1 MFNMAL
7 DAAVVEAVVR
17 GDAPPTVR
25 LYEWDAAAITIGW
38 NQREEETV
46 DLDRCSADGL
56 DVVRRPTG
64 GRAVYH
70 LHELSYSVAAAVTD
84 PVFGG
89 SLMETYGAI
98 GHVLCEALRGYG
110 VNAVL
115 SPGGS
120 DPGRLRG
127 KGRTRPCFLSA
138 SRFEVTVDGK
148 KLVGSAQ
155 RRFRGF
161 FLQQGSILLAPGY
174 EKIADYLKVEHG
186 TDDYRRLL
194 SERTVNLSALLDGGF
209 SVGGLKASLKSAFRK
224 RLNTEFEETGPTD
237 GELEAAE
244 EKMERRLAK
253 EYGGARHEG

>member
-1 MFNMAL
+1 MAL
-7 DAAVVEAVVR
+7 DAAVIEAVVR
-17 GDAPPTVR
+17 GGAPPTVR

-46 DLDRCSADGL
+46 DLGRCMADGI

-70 LHELSYSVAAAVTD
+70 LCEVAYSVAAATTD

-89 SLMETYGAI
+89 NLMDTYKAI
-98 GHVLCEALRGYG
+98 GAVLCEALRWFG

-115 SPGGS
+115 SPGERDS
-120 DPGRLRG
+120 GRLLG

-138 SRFEVTVDGK
+138 SRFEVAVEGK

-155 RRFRGF
+155 RRFKGF
-161 FLQQGSILLAPGY
+161 FLQQGSILVGPGY
-174 EKIADYLKVEHG
+174 ERIADYLKG
-186 TDDYRRLL
+186 KPGADDYRHLL

-209 SVGGLKASLKSAFRK
+209 STDDLKASLKSAFRR
-224 RLNTEFEETGPTD
+224 RLNGEVEETGPTD
-237 GELEAAE
+237 WELSAAK
-244 EKMERRLAK
+244 EKMERRLGK
-253 EYGGARHEG
+253 EYGGIRHEG